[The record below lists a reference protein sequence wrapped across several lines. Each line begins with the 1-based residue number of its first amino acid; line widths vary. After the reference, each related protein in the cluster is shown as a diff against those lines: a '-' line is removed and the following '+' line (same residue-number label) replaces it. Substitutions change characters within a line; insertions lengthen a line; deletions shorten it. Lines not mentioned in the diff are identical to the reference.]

1 MFLLP
6 WDHPEIAGV
15 TQDIQPQQPCTAL
28 TDMGIVKTQHVDIN
42 RMKAGYMRGLIQL
55 QA

>member
-1 MFLLP
+1 MLKISKKYKSRSWVFLLP

-28 TDMGIVKTQHVDIN
+28 TDMGIVKTQHIGH
-42 RMKAGYMRGLIQL
+42 K
-55 QA
+55 